1 MLGPQGE
8 ALLGVWPRWSR
19 RDLIGGRVS
28 LWGGEGSEVSFA
40 QATFI

>member
-8 ALLGVWPRWSR
+8 APLGVWPRWSR
-19 RDLIGGRVS
+19 CDLIEGRVS
-28 LWGGEGSEVSFA
+28 VWGEGSEVSFA